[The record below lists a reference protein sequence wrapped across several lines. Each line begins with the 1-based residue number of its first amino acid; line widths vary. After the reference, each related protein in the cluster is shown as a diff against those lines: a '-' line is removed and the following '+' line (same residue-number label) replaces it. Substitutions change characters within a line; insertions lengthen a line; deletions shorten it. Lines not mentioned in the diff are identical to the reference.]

1 MGDPFLNYFALF
13 LLIFVVVVHH
23 RDPRHRG
30 EDRGVTPSSPPGRD
44 PRRRMGEPVHAA
56 RAVAVSLD
64 LGDGAPA
71 INIGLGL
78 LPRNAAGDLKVLAID
93 AAEADIEIS
102 PLWSRRERL
111 AIYLGQCK
119 AK

>member
-1 MGDPFLNYFALF
+1 M
-13 LLIFVVVVHH
+13 
-23 RDPRHRG
+23 
-30 EDRGVTPSSPPGRD
+30 
-44 PRRRMGEPVHAA
+44 
-56 RAVAVSLD
+56 
-64 LGDGAPA
+64 
-71 INIGLGL
+71 
-78 LPRNAAGDLKVLAID
+78 LPRNAAGDLRVLAID

>member
-13 LLIFVVVVHH
+13 LLIFMVVVHH

-30 EDRGVTPSSPPGRD
+30 EDRGVTPSSRPGRD

-64 LGDGAPA
+64 LGGGAPP
-71 INIGLGL
+71 GTRL
-78 LPRNAAGDLKVLAID
+78 GDLAPWRGSRGQIQRARGFAPAV
-93 AAEADIEIS
+93 AELENSQRTGA
-102 PLWSRRERL
+102 R
-111 AIYLGQCK
+111 
-119 AK
+119 

>member
-44 PRRRMGEPVHAA
+44 PRRRMGEPVHAGTRCGRFSGFGRWRTA
-56 RAVAVSLD
+56 
-64 LGDGAPA
+64 
-71 INIGLGL
+71 
-78 LPRNAAGDLKVLAID
+78 RNAVGGSRTSLRRDGGGAADKSSELEDLRRRV
-93 AAEADIEIS
+93 AELEKSQKTGA
-102 PLWSRRERL
+102 R
-111 AIYLGQCK
+111 
-119 AK
+119 